1 MRKVISRQEA
11 AALVQDGMTLGML
24 GFVTLSVPE
33 ELLVSLEERFLAEGH
48 PRDLNV
54 FYTSAIGDGGEHG
67 ANHLAHAGL
76 VRRMVGAHVGLAPK
90 LNPLITGNQI
100 ETFCAP
106 QGVLV
111 HMCRAM
117 AGHKCGVIT
126 HVGLKTFCDPEVE
139 IGRASC
145 RERVFVHV

>member
-54 FYTSAIGDGGEHG
+54 FYTSAIGDGGNMAPTTWPRG
-67 ANHLAHAGL
+67 A
-76 VRRMVGAHVGLAPK
+76 GAAYG
-90 LNPLITGNQI
+90 
-100 ETFCAP
+100 
-106 QGVLV
+106 
-111 HMCRAM
+111 
-117 AGHKCGVIT
+117 
-126 HVGLKTFCDPEVE
+126 
-139 IGRASC
+139 GRPT
-145 RERVFVHV
+145 

>member
-54 FYTSAIGDGGEHG
+54 STPPPSAT
-67 ANHLAHAGL
+67 AGN
-76 VRRMVGAHVGLAPK
+76 MAPTTW
-90 LNPLITGNQI
+90 PTRGW
-100 ETFCAP
+100 
-106 QGVLV
+106 
-111 HMCRAM
+111 
-117 AGHKCGVIT
+117 CGVWWAPT
-126 HVGLKTFCDPEVE
+126 
-139 IGRASC
+139 
-145 RERVFVHV
+145 

>member
-106 QGVLV
+106 QGGS
-111 HMCRAM
+111 M
-117 AGHKCGVIT
+117 
-126 HVGLKTFCDPEVE
+126 
-139 IGRASC
+139 RASAGSGPPN
-145 RERVFVHV
+145 